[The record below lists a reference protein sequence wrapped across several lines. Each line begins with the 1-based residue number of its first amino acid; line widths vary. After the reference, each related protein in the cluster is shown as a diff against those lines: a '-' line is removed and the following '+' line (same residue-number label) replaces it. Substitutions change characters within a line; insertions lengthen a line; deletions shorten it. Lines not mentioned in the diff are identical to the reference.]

1 MLRILLAGSALVLVA
16 PLASAQEADSPQAEQ
31 DRRASMME
39 RCAQIETPAARL
51 ACFDQVMRGGEAPA
65 LPQPD
70 ALRSRSAP
78 MTTASSPAG
87 AVAPTP
93 GSTSASGVSSD
104 APANQAESADGFGR
118 GDSGGLGLPGLP
130 SLPDLPSLPGL
141 GLSGG
146 DRGEDLADAEAYS
159 AATPETQI
167 IERDRDGNPDK
178 VLMTVDRVSIY
189 GYNTRRF
196 HMTNGQVW
204 EVTDGDRFSIPRG
217 DDLTAEIR
225 TAGAG
230 GYFMRLNGEGRAIRV
245 RRID

>member
-1 MLRILLAGSALVLVA
+1 MLVA
-16 PLASAQEADSPQAEQ
+16 PLAAAQDAESPQTEQ
-31 DRRASMME
+31 DRRAGMME

-65 LPQPD
+65 LPNPGE
-70 ALRSRSAP
+70 LRSRSAP

-87 AVAPTP
+87 TVAPTP
-93 GSTSASGVSSD
+93 GSTTMSGSASAQG
-104 APANQAESADGFGR
+104 AETDEFGR
-118 GDSGGLGLPGLP
+118 GDSGGLSLPGLP
-130 SLPDLPSLPGL
+130 ALPDLPSLPDFGL
-141 GLSGG
+141 GDG

-159 AATPETQI
+159 AGTPETQVL
-167 IERDRDGNPDK
+167 ERDREGNPDK
-178 VLMTVDRVSIY
+178 VLMTVERVSTY

-204 EVTDGDRFSIPRG
+204 EVTDGLRFRIPRG